1 MRKLQFQYD
10 KVRHT
15 QRAART
21 RTLIQLGGLLVK
33 SKIIEHFGIELGS
46 DLQQDEAQKKKAY
59 ALLGLLTSHV
69 PTSETM
75 EDLEK
80 QGREAFE
87 DDQESKWKNG
97 EKFLD
102 LQ

>member
-10 KVRHT
+10 KVRHA

-33 SKIIEHFGIELGS
+33 SKLVEHVGIELGV

-59 ALLGLLTSHV
+59 SLLGLLLNQVSV
-69 PTSETM
+69 SETM

-80 QGREAFE
+80 QGREALDNTLE
-87 DDQESKWKNG
+87 DG
-97 EKFLD
+97 EFPLTQKK
-102 LQ
+102 